1 MPDADL
7 LYTFLV
13 DTPKCAM
20 LAVDT
25 VTDTLLMKEGDV
37 DVLGL
42 DESIIIAI
50 AGDPKRFCHLPAL
63 HGKMLGEINGRL
75 EAHEEKMCCL
85 RLYGRKRR

>member
-1 MPDADL
+1 
-7 LYTFLV
+7 
-13 DTPKCAM
+13 M

-25 VTDTLLMKEGDV
+25 LLKKGGDV

-42 DESIIIAI
+42 DESIRIAI

-75 EAHEEKMCCL
+75 EAHEEKMCL
-85 RLYGRKRR
+85 RLAENGAKPVIYVVARRR